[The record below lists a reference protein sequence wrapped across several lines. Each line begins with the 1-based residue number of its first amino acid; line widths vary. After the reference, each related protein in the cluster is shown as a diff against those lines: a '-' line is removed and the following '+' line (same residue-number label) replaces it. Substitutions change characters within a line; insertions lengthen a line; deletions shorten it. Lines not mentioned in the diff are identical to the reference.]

1 MATKIK
7 SIEHLKKEAINGCD
21 CFISLMGCL
30 RSSKQIWYDKNAKQ
44 FKIFNLIDD
53 SEQVLS
59 ETEIMDKDLT
69 NIGHAIINGALYKD
83 N

>member
-21 CFISLMGCL
+21 CFIQLIGPL
-30 RSSKQIWYDKNAKQ
+30 RSSKHILYDNIPRQ
-44 FKIFNLIDD
+44 FEIINMIDG

-69 NIGHAIINGALYKD
+69 NIGHAMINGALYKD
-83 N
+83 D

>member
-1 MATKIK
+1 
-7 SIEHLKKEAINGCD
+7 LKNSHFQD
-21 CFISLMGCL
+21 FV
-30 RSSKQIWYDKNAKQ
+30 KQ